1 MRFMLTGMVGRGPGT
16 YSILP
21 TGNVCYVVLL
31 RYGLRIARKHWIKS
45 FSDLSGVHELWHFK
59 MEGLG
64 SR

>member
-1 MRFMLTGMVGRGPGT
+1 MNTNH
-16 YSILP
+16 SSLP
-21 TGNVCYVVLL
+21 TGNLCYVVLL
-31 RYGLRIARKHWIKS
+31 RYGIRIARKHWIKS